1 MAWIAMLPYSPW
13 HDTFFT
19 EILTSQEAFQ
29 AVSEW
34 WILTDMCGDSVCKYW
49 GSCPCKSLCGT
60 AWFKN
65 TSGSQEISSQN
76 ILVCDSKIHKA
87 ILYIPPSHI
96 QCQKSY
102 QIWWNIVYWIY
113 IIYLEN
119 WESWKRVQL
128 ILHYW
133 SLEDLSCP
141 VRKPPS
147 PPVLW
152 VFWIWVGGDSVD
164 YHCQFCTSGKN
175 TLSPGGD
182 NIYV

>member
-1 MAWIAMLPYSPW
+1 MAWIAMLPYLPW

-19 EILTSQEAFQ
+19 EILTLQEAFQ
-29 AVSEW
+29 PVSEW

-76 ILVCDSKIHKA
+76 ILVCDSKNHKT
-87 ILYIPPSHI
+87 ILYIPPSNI
-96 QCQKSY
+96 QCQKWY

-119 WESWKRVQL
+119 WESWKWVQL
-128 ILHYW
+128 ILHVL
-133 SLEDLSCP
+133 LEPGGPPPLSRP

-147 PPVLW
+147 PLVLR
-152 VFWIWVGGDSVD
+152 VF
-164 YHCQFCTSGKN
+164 
-175 TLSPGGD
+175 
-182 NIYV
+182 